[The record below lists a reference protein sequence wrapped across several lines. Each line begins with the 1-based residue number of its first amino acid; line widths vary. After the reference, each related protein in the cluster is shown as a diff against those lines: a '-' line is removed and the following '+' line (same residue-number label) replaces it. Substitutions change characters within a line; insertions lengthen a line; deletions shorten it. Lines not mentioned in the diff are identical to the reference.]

1 MKTLPAGFQAHLDE
15 GTTTL
20 AWCWRLK
27 RRDGAVFGFTDHD
40 RVPAFAGTS
49 FEPETGFAAS
59 EIRNLG
65 DLSVDAQDVQGALR
79 SDRITETDIADGLWD
94 NAAVEVWL
102 VNWQAV
108 SQRVL
113 MRRGSIGEIRRGR
126 HAFTAEVRAL
136 AHLLNQPVGRTF
148 QYFCDAT
155 LGDARCGVNLG
166 ALFYRGTGSVTATI
180 GDRRFTVATGLGA
193 FASGWFDFGVVEWT
207 SGANAGRRAEVA
219 SHTLAS
225 GTATIT
231 LIEAPVRPIAP
242 SDAFAI
248 TAGCDKRHATC
259 RDRFG
264 NAINFRG
271 FPSIPGDDLVTRY
284 PNETDANSGAPL
296 RPLADG

>member
-1 MKTLPAGFQAHLDE
+1 MKTLPSGFQAHLDE

-20 AWCWRLK
+20 AWCWRLQ

-40 RVPAFAGTS
+40 RVLAFAGTS

-59 EIRNLG
+59 EIRSLG

-102 VNWQAV
+102 VNWQVV

-155 LGDARCGVNLG
+155 LGDARCGVNLTSP
-166 ALFYRGTGSVTATI
+166 LYRGTGSVTATI
-180 GDRRFTVATGLGA
+180 GDRRFTVAAGIAG
-193 FASGWFDFGVVEWT
+193 FASGWFGFGVVEWT
-207 SGANAGRRAEVA
+207 TGANAGRRAEVA

-231 LIEAPVRPIAP
+231 LMEARVRPIALG
-242 SDAFAI
+242 DAFAI

-264 NAINFRG
+264 NALNFRG

>member
-20 AWCWRLK
+20 AWCWRLQ

-40 RVPAFAGTS
+40 RVLTFAGTS

-59 EIRNLG
+59 EIRSLG

-108 SQRVL
+108 SQRLL

-155 LGDARCGVNLG
+155 LGDARCGVNIVSP
-166 ALFYRGTGSVTATI
+166 AYRGTGSVTATI

-231 LIEAPVRPIAP
+231 LMEAPVRPIALG
-242 SDAFAI
+242 DAFAI

>member
-1 MKTLPAGFQAHLDE
+1 
-15 GTTTL
+15 
-20 AWCWRLK
+20 
-27 RRDGAVFGFTDHD
+27 
-40 RVPAFAGTS
+40 
-49 FEPETGFAAS
+49 
-59 EIRNLG
+59 
-65 DLSVDAQDVQGALR
+65 
-79 SDRITETDIADGLWD
+79 
-94 NAAVEVWL
+94 

-155 LGDARCGVNLG
+155 LGDVRCGVNLTG
-166 ALFYRGTGSVTATI
+166 PLYRGTGSVTATI
-180 GDRRFTVATGLGA
+180 GDRRFTVAAGLGG
-193 FASGWFDFGVVEWT
+193 FVSGWFDFGVVEWT
-207 SGANAGRRAEVA
+207 SGANAGRRTEVA
-219 SHTLAS
+219 AQTLTS

-242 SDAFAI
+242 GDAFAI

-259 RDRFG
+259 RDCFG

>member
-20 AWCWRLK
+20 AWCWRLQ

-40 RVPAFAGTS
+40 RVLAFAGTN

-59 EIRNLG
+59 EIRSLG

-126 HAFTAEVRAL
+126 YAFTAEVRAL

-155 LGDARCGVNLG
+155 LGDARCGVNLTG
-166 ALFYRGTGSVTATI
+166 PLYRGTGSVTATI
-180 GDRRFTVATGLGA
+180 GDRRLTVATGLGA

-207 SGANAGRRAEVA
+207 SGANAGRRTEVA

-231 LIEAPVRPIAP
+231 LMEAPVRPIAP
-242 SDAFAI
+242 GDAFAI

-264 NAINFRG
+264 NALNFRG
-271 FPSIPGDDLVTRY
+271 FSSIPGDDLVTRY

>member
-20 AWCWRLK
+20 AWCWRLQ
-27 RRDGAVFGFTDHD
+27 RREGAVFGFTDHD
-40 RVPAFAGTS
+40 RVLAFAGTS

-59 EIRNLG
+59 EIRSLG

-126 HAFTAEVRAL
+126 YAFTAEVRAL

-155 LGDARCGVNLG
+155 LGDTRCGVNL
-166 ALFYRGTGSVTATI
+166 AAPLYRGTSAATATI
-180 GDRRFTVATGLGA
+180 GDRRFTVATGLGS

-207 SGANAGRRAEVA
+207 SGANSGRRAEVA
-219 SHTLAS
+219 GHTFAS

-242 SDAFAI
+242 GDAFVI

>member
-20 AWCWRLK
+20 AWCWRLQ
-27 RRDGAVFGFTDHD
+27 RRDSAVFGFTDHD
-40 RVPAFAGTS
+40 RVLSFAGTS

-59 EIRNLG
+59 EIRSLG

-102 VNWQAV
+102 ANWQAV

-155 LGDARCGVNLG
+155 LGDARCGVNLTS
-166 ALFYRGTGSVTATI
+166 ALYRGTGAVTATI

-219 SHTLAS
+219 SHTLVS

-231 LIEAPVRPIAP
+231 LIEAPVRVIAP
-242 SDAFAI
+242 GDAFVI

-284 PNETDANSGAPL
+284 PNETDANSGVPL

>member
-20 AWCWRLK
+20 AWCWRLQ

-40 RVPAFAGTS
+40 RVLSFAGTS

-59 EIRNLG
+59 EIRSLG
-65 DLSVDAQDVQGALR
+65 DLSVDAQDVQGAVR

-108 SQRVL
+108 SPRVL
-113 MRRGSIGEIRRGR
+113 MRRGSIGEIRRSR

-166 ALFYRGTGSVTATI
+166 APLYRGTGSVTATI
-180 GDRRFTVATGLGA
+180 GDRRFIVATGLGA
-193 FASGWFDFGVVEWT
+193 FASGWFDFGVVEWAT
-207 SGANAGRRAEVA
+207 GANAVRRAEVA

-225 GTATIT
+225 GSATIT
-231 LIEAPVRPIAP
+231 LMEAPVRLIGLG
-242 SDAFAI
+242 DTFAI